1 MVVRV
6 STASTVAELRA
17 TARLDAALPEPSD
30 AALSLDSHLDDVA
43 LPVGS
48 RPSLFPGPYRVS
60 AR

>member
-1 MVVRV
+1 MVVVRV

-48 RPSLFPGPYRVS
+48 RPSLFPGP
-60 AR
+60 